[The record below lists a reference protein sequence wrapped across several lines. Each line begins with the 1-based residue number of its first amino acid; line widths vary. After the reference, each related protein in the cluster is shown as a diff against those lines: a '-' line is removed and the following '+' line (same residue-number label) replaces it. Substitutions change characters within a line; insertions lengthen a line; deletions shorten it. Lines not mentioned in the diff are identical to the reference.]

1 MAIVLYALTAL
12 LYCALAYHGWATRHA
27 GLAAS
32 TAGGP
37 TGGPFLG
44 GQPGSMALVPGP
56 APGGSAQGQPAWW
69 HVLMVAVLASH
80 GMLLHETI
88 FPADRMVFGFAF
100 ALSAMLWL
108 GVGIYWIESFFFSLA
123 GLGLVV
129 VPVALLA
136 SLMPLAFPGA
146 QILGYAARPLFKLHF
161 IIANVAYGLFTLAA
175 FHAFLMLLVER
186 RLHGFNRGHGVHV
199 PGGAM
204 AAGAPQQV
212 GWLGRWLDL
221 LPPLLTLEKLLF
233 RLIAAGF
240 VLLTL
245 TIASGLLFSE
255 ELFGRVFRFD
265 HKTVFAVISWVMF
278 AGILAGRRFYGWR
291 GRVALRWVIASF
303 CILLLAYV
311 GSRFVIEVILH
322 RL

>member
-1 MAIVLYALTAL
+1 MVIVLYALTAL
-12 LYCALAYHGWATRHA
+12 LYCALASHGWATRHPQLSAA
-27 GLAAS
+27 GASGGAAS
-32 TAGGP
+32 AVLIPATDTRGGES
-37 TGGPFLG
+37 
-44 GQPGSMALVPGP
+44 QPM
-56 APGGSAQGQPAWW
+56 WW
-69 HVLMVAVLASH
+69 HLLMVAALASH
-80 GMLLHETI
+80 GFLLHETI

-108 GVGIYWIESFFFSLA
+108 GVGIYWVESFFFSLA
-123 GLGLVV
+123 GLGLIVI
-129 VPVALLA
+129 PVAMLA
-136 SLMPLAFPGA
+136 SLIPLAFPGA

-175 FHAFLMLLVER
+175 FHAFLMLLAER
-186 RLHGFNRGHGVHV
+186 RLHGFNRRPANG
-199 PGGAM
+199 
-204 AAGAPQQV
+204 AGALE
-212 GWLGRWLDL
+212 GGEYGRWLGRWLDL

-233 RLIAAGF
+233 RLIGAGF

-255 ELFGRVFRFD
+255 QLFGRVFRLD
-265 HKTVFAVISWVMF
+265 HKSVFALVSWLMF

-303 CILLLAYV
+303 GILLLAYV

-322 RL
+322 RF

>member
-1 MAIVLYALTAL
+1 MVIVLYALTAL
-12 LYCALAYHGWATRHA
+12 LYCALASHGWATRHPQLSAA
-27 GLAAS
+27 GASGGAAS
-32 TAGGP
+32 AVLIPATDTRGGES
-37 TGGPFLG
+37 
-44 GQPGSMALVPGP
+44 QPM
-56 APGGSAQGQPAWW
+56 WW
-69 HVLMVAVLASH
+69 HLLMVAALASH
-80 GMLLHETI
+80 GFLLHETI

-108 GVGIYWIESFFFSLA
+108 GVGIYWVESFFFSLA
-123 GLGLVV
+123 GLGLIVI
-129 VPVALLA
+129 PVAMLA
-136 SLMPLAFPGA
+136 SLIPLAFPGA

-175 FHAFLMLLVER
+175 FHAFLMLLAER
-186 RLHGFNRGHGVHV
+186 RLHGFNRRPANG
-199 PGGAM
+199 
-204 AAGAPQQV
+204 AGALE
-212 GWLGRWLDL
+212 GGEYGRWLGRWLDL

-233 RLIAAGF
+233 RLIGAGF

-255 ELFGRVFRFD
+255 QLFGRVFRLD
-265 HKTVFAVISWVMF
+265 HKSVFALVSWFMF

-303 CILLLAYV
+303 GILLLAYV

-322 RL
+322 RF